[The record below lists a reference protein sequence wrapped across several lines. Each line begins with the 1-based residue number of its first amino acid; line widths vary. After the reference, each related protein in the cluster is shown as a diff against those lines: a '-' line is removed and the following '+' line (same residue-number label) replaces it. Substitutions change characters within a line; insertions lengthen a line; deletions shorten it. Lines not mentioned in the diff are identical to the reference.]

1 MQLALFWITAVVS
14 VISALLVVFNKN
26 VVYSALMLLI
36 NFATIAIFFFM
47 LNAQF
52 LGVVQILVYA
62 GAIVVLFLFV
72 VMLLG
77 SELGEDVGSWA
88 TPRNGIMVLLGLVL
102 LTVLGTSVELG
113 PLQLNA
119 PAKSGN
125 FTTELIAEYG
135 QSQLIGGILYTDYL
149 FTVQLAGVLLL
160 VGIVG
165 VIWLAR
171 TERGTYLFDKR
182 RPYPRQTLPKEPQK
196 SN

>member
-1 MQLALFWITAVVS
+1 MQLGLFWITAVVS
-14 VISALLVVFNKN
+14 VVSALLVVFNKN

-52 LGVVQILVYA
+52 LGIVQILVYA

-102 LTVLGTSVELG
+102 LTVLGTSVELA
-113 PLQLNA
+113 PLQLT

-125 FTTELIAEYG
+125 FTTELITEYG
-135 QSQLIGGILYTDYL
+135 QSQLIGGILYTDYVL
-149 FTVQLAGVLLL
+149 TVQLAGVLLL

-171 TERGTYLFDKR
+171 TERGTYQLDKR
-182 RPYPRQTLPKEPQK
+182 PPYPRQTLPKEPQK